1 MIQLS
6 ENDVKGALQVP
17 ETIKIVESAYKDN
30 VAGKI
35 YAGNRI
41 FMPIRGEKATG
52 QWLVAN
58 ATNQPYFGSKFS
70 SVFPDNIA
78 KGLPSTISTISLY
91 SAETGILAALI
102 DANYLTAVKTGASA
116 AVATNL
122 MAKPDAHAL
131 GVIGTGGQALAQ
143 VQAIQEV
150 RHLTVL
156 YVFDTDQERM
166 NQFADK
172 VRRIQNHAYDIVTAT
187 SADQLVKNVDII
199 STCTPSRKPVFD
211 GKLLQPGTHVNAIGS
226 FTPEMQEIDSTTVQ
240 RADKIITEHVD
251 GLWQAA
257 GDILIPFKQGLFG
270 KDIVTGS
277 VGDALVDTTKRRD
290 NDEQITLYES
300 VGSGVLDIAL
310 SIAIYEKL
318 KNS

>member
-6 ENDVKGALQVP
+6 EEEVRSALP
-17 ETIKIVESAYKDN
+17 MKETIDIVENAYKDN

-35 YAGNRI
+35 YAGDRI
-41 FMPIRGEKATG
+41 YMPIRGEQATG

-58 ATNQPYFGSKFS
+58 STNQPYFGSKFS
-70 SVFPDNIA
+70 SVFPANIE

-116 AVATNL
+116 ALATDL
-122 MAKPDAHAL
+122 MSRTDANVL
-131 GVIGTGGQALAQ
+131 GVIGTGGQALSQ
-143 VQAIQEV
+143 VEAIQEV
-150 RHLTVL
+150 RNLSTL
-156 YVFDTDQERM
+156 YVFDTDGGRM

-172 VRRIQNHAYDIVTAT
+172 VKKIQNRSYKIIAAKSSDELVTH
-187 SADQLVKNVDII
+187 SDII

-211 GKLLQPGTHVNAIGS
+211 GSLLKPGTHINAIGS
-226 FTPEMQEIDSTTVQ
+226 FTPEMQEIDVTTVKQ
-240 RADKIITEHVD
+240 AAKIITEHVE

-257 GDILIPFKQGLFG
+257 GDILIPLKQGLVN

-277 VGDALVDTTKRRD
+277 VGEALVDSSKRRD
-290 NDEQITLYES
+290 DDQQITLYES

-310 SIAIYEKL
+310 SIAVYEKL